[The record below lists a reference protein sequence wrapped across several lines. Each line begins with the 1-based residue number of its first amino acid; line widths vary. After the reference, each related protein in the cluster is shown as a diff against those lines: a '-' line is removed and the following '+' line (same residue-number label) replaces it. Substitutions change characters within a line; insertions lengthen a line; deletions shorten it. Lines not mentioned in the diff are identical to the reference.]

1 MTDIMVFTD
10 LDGSMLD
17 HETYS
22 FDQALP
28 ALKALAKNEIP
39 VSVVSS
45 KTLAEI
51 IPLVSQLKLTGPIIA
66 ENGAVIAF
74 RDGTLDKASNIKDIR
89 EALDALPE
97 KHRNAIKSFGD
108 MSVAEISQ
116 LTGLDEAASAR
127 AAQREASE
135 PFIWSGEEQPDK
147 NLLLNRGFQIIRG
160 GRFYHI
166 IPHRDKADAIKQV
179 MAETG
184 KPDAEIWAL
193 GDGPNDLSM
202 LLTAHKGAL
211 IHNPNLQVTAQLPET
226 HALYLTK
233 HSGPAG
239 WAEAIFTFLA
249 GKKA

>member
-1 MTDIMVFTD
+1 MVFTD
-10 LDGSMLD
+10 LDGSLMD
-17 HETYS
+17 HETYA
-22 FDQALP
+22 FDEALP
-28 ALKALAKNEIP
+28 ALEALTQSDIP
-39 VSVVSS
+39 LSVVSS
-45 KTLAEI
+45 KTRAEI

-74 RDGTLDKASNIKDIR
+74 KDGTLDKACHINDIR
-89 EALDALPE
+89 SALNALPE
-97 KHRNAIKSFGD
+97 KHRNAIKCFGD
-108 MSVAEISQ
+108 MSVREISQ
-116 LTGLDEAASAR
+116 LTGLDEAAAAR

-135 PFIWSGEEQPDK
+135 PFIWSGGGEPDK
-147 NLLLNRGFQIIRG
+147 NLLLNKGFQIIRG

-166 IPHRDKADAIKQV
+166 IPHRDKADAVKKVI
-179 MAETG
+179 AETG
-184 KPDAEIWAL
+184 KLDSEIWAL

-202 LLTAHKGAL
+202 LLTANKGAL

-233 HSGPAG
+233 QSGPAG

>member
-1 MTDIMVFTD
+1 MTDVMVFTD
-10 LDGSMLD
+10 LDGSLLD
-17 HETYS
+17 HETYA
-22 FDQALP
+22 FDAALP
-28 ALKALAKNEIP
+28 ALEALAQADIP

-45 KTLAEI
+45 KTRAEI
-51 IPLVSQLKLTGPIIA
+51 IPLVSQLNLTGPIIA

-74 RDGTLDKASNIKDIR
+74 RDGTLDTAGHINDIR
-89 EALDALPE
+89 QALDALPE
-97 KHRNAIKSFGD
+97 KHRNAIKGFGD

-135 PFIWSGEEQPDK
+135 PFMWSGGDAPDK
-147 NLLLNRGFQIIRG
+147 NLLVNKGFQIIRG

-166 IPHRDKADAIKQV
+166 IPHRDKADAIKRV
-179 MAETG
+179 MAEMG

-202 LLTAHKGAL
+202 LLTANKGAL

-233 HSGPAG
+233 QAGPAG

>member
-108 MSVAEISQ
+108 MSVAEI
-116 LTGLDEAASAR
+116 
-127 AAQREASE
+127 
-135 PFIWSGEEQPDK
+135 
-147 NLLLNRGFQIIRG
+147 
-160 GRFYHI
+160 
-166 IPHRDKADAIKQV
+166 
-179 MAETG
+179 
-184 KPDAEIWAL
+184 
-193 GDGPNDLSM
+193 
-202 LLTAHKGAL
+202 
-211 IHNPNLQVTAQLPET
+211 
-226 HALYLTK
+226 
-233 HSGPAG
+233 
-239 WAEAIFTFLA
+239 
-249 GKKA
+249 